1 MKEINSISE
10 VHRILL
16 DIAKAFVAVCDKHHI
31 PYFMIG
37 GTMLGAVRHKGFI
50 PWDDD
55 MDFSIPRPF
64 YQQAINVL
72 KEELPS
78 PYRCCT
84 YKDSPAVRF
93 CFFKI
98 EDSSTILYDRTLPLP
113 REQHLGLNIDIFPL
127 DYIDADDKKV
137 RKLMNYRRLCRL
149 LYVDNP
155 DSKVKQGIKKLMR
168 LLIPIPHN
176 TILEKEEEILMECA
190 SEKTLS
196 NVFGRWKE
204 REFIPLEWYGDDVF
218 YTFENTS
225 FRGIKEYDLYLAKM
239 YGDYR
244 QLPPEN
250 KRLVH
255 VTDRYYRE

>member
-55 MDFSIPRPF
+55 MDFAIPRKY
-64 YQQAINVL
+64 YQQAIDVL
-72 KEELPS
+72 KKELPA

-84 YKDSPAVRF
+84 YKDNLAVRF
-93 CFFKI
+93 CFFKV
-98 EDSSTILYDRTLPLP
+98 EDSSTILFDRTVPLP
-113 REQHLGLNIDIFPL
+113 QEQHLGLNIDVFPL
-127 DYIDADDKKV
+127 DQIDFKDKKV
-137 RKLMNYRRLCRL
+137 KKIMRYRKLNRL
-149 LYVDNP
+149 LFVDNP
-155 DSKVKQGIKKLMR
+155 NSKIKQGLRKVLRII
-168 LLIPIPHN
+168 IPIPRN
-176 TILEKEEEILMECA
+176 YILNKEDKMLSRCDSTTM
-190 SEKTLS
+190 LS
-196 NVFGRWKE
+196 NVFGRWKD
-204 REFIPLEWYGDDVF
+204 REFIPVEWYGDDV
-218 YTFENTS
+218 YYQFEDTS
-225 FRGIKEYDLYLAKM
+225 FRGIKEYDKYLSRM
-239 YGDYR
+239 YDDYR

-250 KRLVH
+250 KRFVH